1 MTIAT
6 IELEQ
11 PQDSDA
17 IEALL
22 DEAFGA
28 DRHKKQSYR
37 YRHMTAPV
45 GELCLVAREG
55 ERLVGTVR
63 HWPVTIVGDK
73 GMTPALLLGPIGVLA
88 VRRNNRIGDR
98 LMRESLRRAFDLGHG
113 IVLLVGDLSYYGRF
127 GFRPA
132 APRGITMPG
141 EQPHRLQVLELQA
154 DALNAVSGDLWPV
167 KSVAART
174 KVRLRKAPAKKSGG
188 AGAPPLMKG
197 RYGT

>member
-1 MTIAT
+1 MTNAT

-11 PQDSDA
+11 PQDAAA

-28 DRHKKQSYR
+28 DRHRKQSYR
-37 YRHMTAPV
+37 FRQMTVPA

-63 HWPVTIVGDK
+63 NWPVTIVGDER
-73 GMTPALLLGPIGVLA
+73 MTPALLLGPIA
-88 VRRNNRIGDR
+88 VAADRRNIRIGDR
-98 LMRESLRRAFDLGHG
+98 LMRESLRRAFDIGHA

-132 APRGITMPG
+132 VLRGITMPG

-154 DALNAVSGDLWPV
+154 GSLDGVAGDLWPV
-167 KSVAART
+167 KSVAGRA
-174 KVRLRKAPAKKSGG
+174 KVRVRKAPARKSGK
-188 AGAPPLMKG
+188 AEASPLMK
-197 RYGT
+197 RRFGT

>member
-1 MTIAT
+1 M
-6 IELEQ
+6 
-11 PQDSDA
+11 
-17 IEALL
+17 L

-88 VRRNNRIGDR
+88 ARRNNRIGDR
-98 LMRESLRRAFDLGHG
+98 LMRESLRRAFELGHS

-154 DALNAVSGDLWPV
+154 DALEWRQRRSLAGQERGRPHKGEGSQSPGKEKRRCRGSAAHEGPLRDLAGR
-167 KSVAART
+167 SV
-174 KVRLRKAPAKKSGG
+174 
-188 AGAPPLMKG
+188 
-197 RYGT
+197 RYK